1 MYGNYKEEKM
11 RNLFF
16 TLFILLVSVS
26 SAAAHGGI
34 SKLPDSV
41 QIMQYKMLLY
51 MDSDDIAT
59 RNNLAMAYFRSNEL
73 TEATQ
78 QLQEVLKL
86 DANNFDAL
94 DGMGIVLLRQKKG
107 AEAVKYLKQASAL
120 NDKDMMVHVH
130 LSLAHQMLNQP
141 ELAEEALKV
150 AEKLAATPEAAAEI
164 EEEIKLIN
172 PS

>member
-1 MYGNYKEEKM
+1 M
-11 RNLFF
+11 RNLFL
-16 TLFILLVSVS
+16 TLLVLLVSVS

-51 MDSDDIAT
+51 MDADDVAT
-59 RNNLAMAYFRSNEL
+59 RNSLAMAYFRTNEL
-73 TEATQ
+73 TEAAQ
-78 QLQEVLKL
+78 QLKEVLKL

-107 AEAVKYLKQASAL
+107 AEAVKYLEQALSL

-130 LSLAHQMLNQP
+130 LSLAHQLVKKP
-141 ELAEEALKV
+141 ELAQQALETAKN
-150 AEKLAATPEAAAEI
+150 LAATPEEKTEI

-172 PS
+172 QS

>member
-1 MYGNYKEEKM
+1 MQK
-11 RNLFF
+11 LFF
-16 TLFILLVSVS
+16 ALLLLLVAAG

-59 RNNLAMAYFRSNEL
+59 KNSLAMAYFRSNEL
-73 TEATQ
+73 AEATQ
-78 QLQEVLKL
+78 QLEEVLKL

-94 DGMGIVLLRQKKG
+94 DGMGIVLLRQNKG
-107 AEAVKYLKQASAL
+107 AEAVTFLERAL
-120 NDKDMMVHVH
+120 AVNEKDMMVHVH
-130 LSLAHQMLNQP
+130 LSLVHQQLDQP
-141 ELAEEALKV
+141 DLAKKALET

-164 EEEIKLIN
+164 QEEIKLISN
-172 PS
+172 S

>member
-1 MYGNYKEEKM
+1 M

-16 TLFILLVSVS
+16 TVLMLLLSVS

-51 MDSDDIAT
+51 MDSNDIAT
-59 RNNLAMAYFRSNEL
+59 RNSLAMAYFRTDEL
-73 TEATQ
+73 AEATK
-78 QLQEVLKL
+78 QLEEVLKL

-94 DGMGIVLLRQKKG
+94 DGMGIVLLRQNKG
-107 AEAVKYLKQASAL
+107 AEAVKYLERALAL
-120 NDKDMMVHVH
+120 NDKDMLVHVH
-130 LSLAHQMLNQP
+130 LSLAHKQLNQP
-141 ELAEEALKV
+141 DLAKKALEA

-164 EEEIKLIN
+164 EKEIELI
-172 PS
+172 SKS